1 MDSSQNGKQANE
13 PTNVKI
19 PSRSVITALSA
30 MGYFLD
36 GYDLSVISVFTL
48 VLVTYKIFAYNAL
61 TESFVSGAALLG
73 AFVGAVLFG
82 HYADR
87 IGRRYLYIFD
97 LIFFAVFA
105 VLTALSTNIYEM
117 ILFRFFIGWGVGADY
132 ALSPV
137 YTTEMYPSGK
147 RGAGYGWV
155 WTFWSIGAAVSF
167 LLGWALYLVNPLT
180 GWRWTLGLGAVPA
193 IIVVILRTRMPE
205 SARWK
210 VVEEGLVPGSEVS
223 KVAEKIGITQADLQ
237 ALLEERQRE
246 VNIAAG
252 SLSALFKGEYGKR
265 TAVVWIQWILYDI
278 AGYGIGLYAPL
289 ILKAL
294 GVAGSTSLLYS
305 FMFYMPIGFLGA
317 YGAVMLNDRWGR
329 RTLQIIGFA
338 GMATAMLLFFVA
350 SKGRGELF
358 LAIGMLAFVL
368 DYGLGNLGPGNTM
381 GLYAIELLP
390 TKLRSSSMGGAT
402 GITRI
407 VSFLSAFLFPYLAAP
422 TGLGRAGFFTVLFIV
437 MLGALL
443 FTIFFTPET
452 KGLTL
457 EEIAIATYKN
467 DHCRPKLVLPSS
479 SEKKDLNKQS

>member
-1 MDSSQNGKQANE
+1 MSTQIMQKNAE
-13 PTNVKI
+13 EIHVPR
-19 PSRSVITALSA
+19 RSVITTLSA

-48 VLVTYKIFAYNAL
+48 VLVTYKIFQYSAF

-73 AFVGAVLFG
+73 AFVGAVVFG

-105 VLTALSTNIYEM
+105 VLSAVSTNIYEM
-117 ILFRFFIGWGVGADY
+117 IIFRFFVGWGVGADY

-137 YTTEMYPSGK
+137 YTTEMYPNKK

-155 WTFWSIGAAVSF
+155 WTFWSIGAAVAFIIGYAFF
-167 LLGWALYLVNPLT
+167 LGDPLTSWRWAL
-180 GWRWTLGLGAVPA
+180 GIGAIPA
-193 IIVVILRTRMPE
+193 VITVILRTRMPE

-210 VVEEGLVPGSEVS
+210 IMDEG
-223 KVAEKIGITQADLQ
+223 KVADKNVKTVAQKIGLTQQDIKAILS
-237 ALLEERQRE
+237 ERQKE
-246 VNIAAG
+246 ANIAAG
-252 SLSALFKGEYGKR
+252 SFAALFKGEYGKR
-265 TAVVWIQWILYDI
+265 TAVAWIQWIVYDI
-278 AGYGIGLYAPL
+278 AGYGIGLYSPL
-289 ILKAL
+289 ILKGL

-305 FMFYMPIGFLGA
+305 FIFYMPIGFLGA
-317 YGAVMLNDRWGR
+317 FGAVMLNDKVGR
-329 RTLQIIGFA
+329 RPLQAIGFA
-338 GMATAMLLFFVA
+338 AMAIAMFLFFIA
-350 SKGRGELF
+350 STVTGTI
-358 LAIGMLAFVL
+358 AITVGIIAFIL

-407 VSFLSAFLFPYLAAP
+407 AAFLSAFLFPYVTHTLGKSSFFFILLA
-422 TGLGRAGFFTVLFIV
+422 V
-437 MLGALL
+437 MIFVFL

-457 EEIAIATYKN
+457 EEIAIASYK
-467 DHCRPKLVLPSS
+467 HVHGVPKLVLPSKS
-479 SEKKDLNKQS
+479 KKK